1 MEWTMT
7 PATPFTIG
15 NVTTCYVAEIVFQN
29 PITANTSATPTSATP
44 TPTSTSLSAGSSTI
58 SFSTSSSAIT
68 FKTTS
73 RSVPKKSQSQS
84 SGEGMDIMKVVWSG
98 FLAVVVGLL

>member
-29 PITANTSATPTSATP
+29 PSATP

-58 SFSTSSSAIT
+58 LSSTSSSAIT